1 MRRTQ
6 GEGKRERERERGREE
21 SLVDGLLELSAIVH
35 CVPSGAAISASL
47 VGCVN
52 LVMLGARP
60 RKTGRA
66 NHSSR
71 SPSSSRS
78 SFPSSFYASTLRYI
92 RAVYSREL

>member
-1 MRRTQ
+1 MRRRQ
-6 GEGKRERERERGREE
+6 GEGERGK
-21 SLVDGLLELSAIVH
+21 LDGLLELSAIVH

-52 LVMLGARP
+52 LVMLGAWP

-66 NHSSR
+66 NRSSR

-78 SFPSSFYASTLRYI
+78 SFSFYGSTLRYI

>member
-1 MRRTQ
+1 M
-6 GEGKRERERERGREE
+6 RERERERGK
-21 SLVDGLLELSAIVH
+21 LDGLLELSAIVH

-52 LVMLGARP
+52 LVTLGAWP

-78 SFPSSFYASTLRYI
+78 SFSSSFYGSTLRYI